1 MAVAL
6 SIALLAVAGLAFL
19 AALILLVRA
28 LGSRSSISK
37 QPYDVGL
44 VEAKRSSQAQL
55 LAAGAA
61 FIIGLI
67 FLGAFAV
74 IPRGDAAADAEP
86 SVPVLPTTAPA
97 VLPGPAATRDLV
109 APAVATSSVA
119 TLAPQPTTP
128 PVTPTI
134 GATATPEATVAAGP
148 TTATVSSGVGVW
160 LRSAPTTNSEQ
171 LEWLL
176 DGTVVT
182 LLEGQETA
190 DEFLWQQVQV
200 ESGVEGWVARDFLVI
215 NETP

>member
-6 SIALLAVAGLAFL
+6 TIALLVVAGLAFL

-44 VEAKRSSQAQL
+44 VEAKRSSQAAL
-55 LAAGAA
+55 LAAGGS

-67 FLGAFAV
+67 FLGAAAV

-86 SVPVLPTTAPA
+86 AVPVLPTVDVQVFPT
-97 VLPGPAATRDLV
+97 PAATRELV
-109 APAVATSSVA
+109 APAVATA
-119 TLAPQPTTP
+119 QPQPTQP
-128 PVTPTI
+128 PPTPTV
-134 GATATPEATVAAGP
+134 GATATPVPTEPAGP

-190 DEFLWQQVQV
+190 DDFLWQQVQA
-200 ESGVEGWVARDFLVI
+200 ESGAEGWVARDFLVI